1 MISHKI
7 NARASEIFSEIT
19 DGKYRSVNIQKGA
32 GISAWNGMD
41 RISVDRLS
49 EGTLEQIYFAL
60 RMAVADLLYA
70 EDYPIILDDTFAYY
84 DDTRLESVI
93 KWLSRQKKQVIILS
107 CHSRE
112 AKLLEHLV

>member
-1 MISHKI
+1 
-7 NARASEIFSEIT
+7 
-19 DGKYRSVNIQKGA
+19 
-32 GISAWNGMD
+32 MD

-49 EGTLEQIYFAL
+49 EGTLEQIYFSIRIAESE
-60 RMAVADLLYA
+60 MLL
-70 EDYPIILDDTFAYY
+70 EEPMPVILDDAFAFY
-84 DDTRLESVI
+84 DDKRLESVI